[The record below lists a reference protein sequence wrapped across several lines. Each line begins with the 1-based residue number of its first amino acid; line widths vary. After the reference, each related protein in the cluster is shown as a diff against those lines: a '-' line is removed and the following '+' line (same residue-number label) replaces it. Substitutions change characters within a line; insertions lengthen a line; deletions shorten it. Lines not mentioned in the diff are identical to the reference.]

1 MKGGDVILLFALRA
15 LHEAGHLADA
25 QIIVALTGDEELTGK
40 PISLSRKDLIDAGK
54 RGDIALGF
62 ENSTGF
68 NNVTLARRGS
78 SGWKVE
84 IEGKRVI
91 FTGSFGEYFI
101 MSLGLL
107 VLSVITFGLAA
118 PYWAYW
124 NFKYFFTRM
133 EVQH

>member
-1 MKGGDVILLFALRA
+1 MSQRI
-15 LHEAGHLADA
+15 
-25 QIIVALTGDEELTGK
+25 T
-40 PISLSRKDLIDAGK
+40 
-54 RGDIALGF
+54 
-62 ENSTGF
+62 
-68 NNVTLARRGS
+68 
-78 SGWKVE
+78 
-84 IEGKRVI
+84 